1 MKTTLK
7 LLTATVLA
15 TGAIASQAYASDPVA
30 RQRLA
35 DENAAYFQQWD
46 NQGSVAGMP
55 DKAKHSKTESI
66 SDNRMAS
73 VSQYPFPG
81 SVPSDGG
88 YVLPLVRHCHL

>member
-15 TGAIASQAYASDPVA
+15 AGVMASQAYAGDTVQQ
-30 RQRLA
+30 QRLA
-35 DENAAYFQQWD
+35 DENAAYFQ
-46 NQGSVAGMP
+46 SM
-55 DKAKHSKTESI
+55 DKSASAKSSAAMSQPHAPVR
-66 SDNRMAS
+66 SDTMQEG

-88 YVLPLVRHCHL
+88 YVFSPAQRH